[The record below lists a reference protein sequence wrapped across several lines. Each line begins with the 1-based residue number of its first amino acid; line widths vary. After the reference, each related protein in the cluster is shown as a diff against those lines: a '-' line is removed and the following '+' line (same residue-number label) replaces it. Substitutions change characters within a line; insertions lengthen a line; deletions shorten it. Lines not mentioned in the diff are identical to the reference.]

1 VKNNMEGLIQ
11 YFLSMLTLV
20 FAIAS
25 IIAGIFTA
33 YFGSGKSRAVG
44 AVLIIIGLI
53 VFFLFIWGAGIIS
66 FMGTPPNLMSFE
78 GTVVNGIISVIGAVV
93 GALIALGIFLLAIMK
108 A

>member
-1 VKNNMEGLIQ
+1 MIEQ
-11 YFLSMLTLV
+11 FLSMLTLV

-44 AVLIIIGLI
+44 GILVVIGLL
-53 VFFLFIWGAGIIS
+53 VFVIFLYGAGLLEFI
-66 FMGTPPNLMSFE
+66 GTPE
-78 GTVVNGIISVIGAVV
+78 GLLDFSGTIVRGIVAILGALVGAV
-93 GALIALGIFLLAIMK
+93 IALGIFLLAIMK

>member
-1 VKNNMEGLIQ
+1 MVNMISQ
-11 YFLSMLTLV
+11 FLSMLTLV

-25 IIAGIFTA
+25 IVAGIFTA

-44 AVLIIIGLI
+44 AILIIIGLFVGVI
-53 VFFLFIWGAGIIS
+53 FLWGANLLS
-66 FMGTPPNLMSFE
+66 FMGAPVELLNFS
-78 GTVVNGIISVIGAVV
+78 GTIVNGIIAVIGAVV

>member
-1 VKNNMEGLIQ
+1 MDLIAQ
-11 YFLSMLTLV
+11 FMSMLTLV

-44 AVLIIIGLI
+44 GILIIIGLV
-53 VFFLFIWGAGIIS
+53 VFVLFMWGATWLEGM
-66 FMGTPPNLMSFE
+66 MGAPAAGSIFYFKDLILQ
-78 GTVVNGIISVIGAVV
+78 GVVAIVGALI

>member
-1 VKNNMEGLIQ
+1 METLLS
-11 YFLSMLTLV
+11 YFLSMLMLV
-20 FAIAS
+20 FALAS

-44 AVLIIIGLI
+44 GILIIIGLI
-53 VFFLFIWGAGIIS
+53 VFVLFLWGAGLLS
-66 FMGTPPNLMSFE
+66 TFMGSPPAAMDFYGSV
-78 GTVVNGIISVIGAVV
+78 TKGIVAVIGAVV